1 MRVRVAQSGSNSVN
15 KSSRRRDKS
24 VEEKELL
31 TEFVVSLEKKERK
44 EECRGKWNTTHSFI
58 GSSRPSHCREAAR
71 THKTWSDWHKSD
83 LYIFGKLLKV
93 SHSQSITHSHARTH
107 AHACIHFYFLA
118 LVLLTHPPSPS
129 LLPCDTFHRVLFC
142 RQRGALSAR
151 SATAAVASAAAI
163 GHWNACIYILKL
175 RSLFELPRISTLIE
189 SVALQLYFSSFFPV
203 EWRSAAPACTGVRA
217 YVICPRLCVRA
228 CVIESAWVL
237 LLSLSVSVCVR
248 VYVFDVSES
257 NFLPAGLKCRQ
268 ARIVLFWII
277 NILYDTWTQLV
288 GVCVGWGAVTPPGTV
303 WPLSLS
309 RSLSLSHMPS
319 LFICLFVCFLFSFI
333 FPFFAHWGPD
343 SCAALP
349 DVMEVGLSLT
359 SNFGASFA
367 K

>member
-107 AHACIHFYFLA
+107 AHACIDFYFLA
-118 LVLLTHPPSPS
+118 LVLLPHPPSPS

-189 SVALQLYFSSFFPV
+189 SVVLQLYFSSFFQLSDV
-203 EWRSAAPACTGVRA
+203 VR
-217 YVICPRLCVRA
+217 RLLVQ
-228 CVIESAWVL
+228 
-237 LLSLSVSVCVR
+237 VCVR
-248 VYVFDVSES
+248 MSFAPVCVYVRVWLNLHECCCCRSPYLYVCVFDVSES